1 MDIKGWAHITQ
12 HKDLSYSVTCAPLG
26 VPCTDRPR
34 RLVNRRELEY
44 FLAGPL
50 QVDWREIQTAVTQL
64 NRHGRYS
71 ILEVL
76 LPEDE
81 LARLA
86 AAA

>member
-1 MDIKGWAHITQ
+1 MHIKGWAHITEL
-12 HKDLSYSVTCAPLG
+12 KDLSYSVTCAPLG

-34 RLVNRRELEY
+34 RLGNRCELEY

-64 NRHGRYS
+64 SRHGRYS
-71 ILEVL
+71 ILDVS
-76 LPEDE
+76 LPGDE

-86 AAA
+86 TAA